1 MDERYLTYI
10 GRGGKK
16 LLHLEHWSNPDAE
29 TYLTGIDYYN
39 HPKLCRE
46 KLKERYPMLGLP
58 VPKTDDPIPKP
69 KLGAEISSDPENH
82 TVRWGAGTTGTF
94 VHGEA
99 FFNDAEE
106 VFRFSP
112 LEHADFTGWPHVV
125 ENLDYSS
132 EEVLYE
138 RFRANYPSGT
148 DKAQESSSS
157 SAGFYNTMFMWPI
170 LVFGWEMFLCC
181 CLDPKFERIMDEF
194 AELNRRVFRVL
205 SKLPVN
211 FITCHDDISTTKGPV
226 CSPNWMHKYIYP
238 RYDEY
243 FGMLKAAGKEVLFM
257 VDGNADAHVESIF
270 NAGARGIISEPYTD
284 YKAIARKYENCFIAG
299 EGDTRILM
307 RNDPVEIKK
316 MVQTMAETARMSGGY
331 MMCIGNHIP
340 WNVPGEAVKYY
351 MEFSRQ
357 FAVR

>member
-1 MDERYLTYI
+1 MDIDINIDIYESYMGL
-10 GRGGKK
+10 GPKK
-16 LLHLEHWSNPDAE
+16 VPHWEHWANPDAE
-29 TYLTGIDYYN
+29 TYLTGIDYFK
-39 HPKLCRE
+39 HPRLCR
-46 KLKERYPMLGLP
+46 LKMQELYPQLRL
-58 VPKTDDPIPKP
+58 PIPESDKP
-69 KLGAEISSDPENH
+69 RQRVDKDDVENF
-82 TVRWGAGTTGTF
+82 TVRWGDEQTATF
-94 VHGEA
+94 LHGEKY
-99 FFNDAEE
+99 FKSPED
-106 VFRFSP
+106 VFSFSP
-112 LEHADFTGWPHVV
+112 LNHANMREWHHVV
-125 ENLDYSS
+125 ENWDFTS
-132 EEVLYE
+132 EDTIETHLEKV
-138 RFRANYPSGT
+138 FPKPW
-148 DKAQESSSS
+148 DKPEKTSIASF
-157 SAGFYNTMFMWPI
+157 GFYNTMFMWPI

-194 AELNRRVFRVL
+194 AEINRRVFRVL

-257 VDGNADAHVESIF
+257 LDGNADAHVESIF